1 MVSTYVPHPGDIVW
15 LTFDPAAGHEQAGSR
30 PALVVSRQSF
40 NRRTGFAWFCPI
52 TSQVK
57 GYPFEVRLPPGSAT
71 TGAILTDQCRSLD
84 WRARHARYKDHVSSD
99 VLLRV
104 LNNLRAILADV
115 EPPLS
120 D

>member
-1 MVSTYVPHPGDIVW
+1 MNAYVPRPGDIVW

-52 TSQVK
+52 TTHVK
-57 GYPFEVRLPPGSAT
+57 GYPFEVVLPPDSAT
-71 TGAILTDQCRSLD
+71 QGAILTDQCRSLD
-84 WRARHARYKDHVSSD
+84 WRARHLRYKDQVSFD

-104 LNNLRAILADV
+104 LNNLRAILAEV
-115 EPPLS
+115 EPPLA